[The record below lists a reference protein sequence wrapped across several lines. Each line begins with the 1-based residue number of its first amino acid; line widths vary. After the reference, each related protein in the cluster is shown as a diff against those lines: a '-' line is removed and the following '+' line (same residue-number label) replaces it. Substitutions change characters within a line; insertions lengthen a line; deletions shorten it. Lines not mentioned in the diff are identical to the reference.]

1 MNYLYEDSGGSK
13 KMKITKGKLKKIIE
27 EEIQT
32 FVDSLRKDILQEGK
46 ISPDDLKNLLE
57 QLEQQDGNR

>member
-1 MNYLYEDSGGSK
+1 MMTAEDQK